1 MVDLSIVMWLFTRG
15 YNWVGIWVLCHTRI
29 DMPEYGTLLRHC
41 LRIREYVP
49 DLLGF
54 MSTDYGCTMGIYGIY
69 KQQHDLLGTHIYIY
83 ISITNNIFILVNKWV
98 WINNS
103 IFHHRGLKIHEQK
116 GICGHDILYV
126 NVYLDI
132 TM

>member
-1 MVDLSIVMWLFTRG
+1 MFPIYWDLCQQIMGVQREFMGSINNNM
-15 YNWVGIWVLCHTRI
+15 
-29 DMPEYGTLLRHC
+29 
-41 LRIREYVP
+41 
-49 DLLGF
+49 
-54 MSTDYGCTMGIYGIY
+54 IYWA
-69 KQQHDLLGTHIYIY
+69 HIYIY